1 MIQFFTMLI
10 FIYKVDGAP
19 TEMQSQIM
27 FKNYDECVQAMDHS
41 FFDDIIYKDPR
52 MTHIMCRQTD
62 IISNTPRPRARP
74 ENLAPN
80 L

>member
-1 MIQFFTMLI
+1 MIEFFTMLI
-10 FIYKVDGAP
+10 FIYQVDGAP
-19 TEMQSQIM
+19 MEMKSEIM
-27 FKNYDECVQAMDHS
+27 FKTYAECVEAMDHS

-62 IISNTPRPRARP
+62 IMSNSPRPRARP